1 MNRPLLGTHCSI
13 AGGVDKAID
22 MGESL
27 GCEAIQIFSKNQRQW
42 RVPFP
47 ADSEIETFKEKLSRS
62 KIKQVITHASYLINI
77 ASPRPDLL
85 ERSRAALAYELQR
98 VAAFGLKY
106 LVLHPGSAV
115 GISRE
120 EGVRIAA
127 ESLDAVLGGTAA
139 ADILLET
146 TAGQGSNLG
155 SSVEELYDIYS
166 RSSFRERMGI
176 CIDTAHIFEAGYN
189 IAEKRGIDDFLNKVD
204 KYFGLDKV
212 KAIHFNNSKTPLGS
226 HKDRHEHIEK
236 GLMPLDTFRNFLA
249 VPAFS
254 NLPFVLET
262 PKEDNMDEQNLAVL
276 RRLRGDENRE

>member
-1 MNRPLLGTHCSI
+1 MTGPLLGTHCSI

-42 RVPFP
+42 NVPFP
-47 ADSEIETFKEKLSRS
+47 TDSDIALFKDKLNCS

-85 ERSRAALAYELQR
+85 ERSRAALADELQR

-127 ESLDAVLGGTAA
+127 ESLDAVFSKTSEAN
-139 ADILLET
+139 ILLET
-146 TAGQGSNLG
+146 TAGQGNNLG
-155 SSVEELYDIYS
+155 STVEELYDIYS
-166 RSSFRERMGI
+166 RSGFQERMGI

-189 IAEKRGIDDFLNKVD
+189 IADKRGIEDFLGLID
-204 KYFGLDKV
+204 KYFGLEKV
-212 KAIHFNNSKTPLGS
+212 KAIHFNNSKAPLGS

-236 GLMPLDTFRNFLA
+236 GLMPLETFSVFLA
-249 VPAFS
+249 VPEFRDI
-254 NLPFVLET
+254 PFILENS
-262 PKEDNMDEQNLAVL
+262 KEDNMDEKNLAIL
-276 RRLRGDENRE
+276 RRLRAEI